1 VLKFSDFDEE
11 AVTLPDDIVIV
22 EWSEEEW
29 LKLLNYERAELEEED
44 ELAEDELAERKS
56 KKYKAKNTQQRR
68 KTQRNK
74 DRMKF
79 QNRQG
84 KLRDKIERKKGGN
97 KVRRLK
103 VRKKWMKKNKAQ
115 IKNAQRVYGGK
126 VQSKFTKTAPQH
138 KRGGR

>member
-1 VLKFSDFDEE
+1 MSLIKFSDFDEE
-11 AVTLPDDIVIV
+11 AVTLPDDIAIV

-29 LKLLNYERAELEEED
+29 LKLFNYERAELEE
-44 ELAEDELAERKS
+44 EDELAERKS

-84 KLRDKIERKKGGN
+84 KLRDKIERNKGGV
-97 KVRRLK
+97 KVKRLK
-103 VRKKWMKKNKAQ
+103 LRKKWMKKNKAQ
-115 IKNAQRVYGGK
+115 IKNAQRVFGGK
-126 VQSKFTKTAPQH
+126 VTSKYTKTSPQH

>member
-1 VLKFSDFDEE
+1 MIKFSDFDEE
-11 AVTLPDDIVIV
+11 AVTLPDDIAIV

-29 LKLLNYERAELEEED
+29 LKLLNYERAELEE
-44 ELAEDELAERKS
+44 EDELAERKS

-79 QNRQG
+79 QDRQG
-84 KLRDKIERKKGGN
+84 KLQAKIERKKGGV
-97 KVRRLK
+97 KVKRLK
-103 VRKKWMKKNKAQ
+103 LRKKWMKKNKAQ

-126 VQSKFTKTAPQH
+126 VHSKFTKTAPKH

>member
-1 VLKFSDFDEE
+1 MLKFSDFDEE
-11 AVTLPDDIVIV
+11 AVTLPDDIAIV

-44 ELAEDELAERKS
+44 ELAKRKY

-74 DRMKF
+74 DQMKF
-79 QNRQG
+79 QDRQG
-84 KLRDKIERKKGGN
+84 KLQRRIHNKKGG
-97 KVRRLK
+97 VRVKRLK
-103 VRKKWMKKNKAQ
+103 LRKKWMKKNRAQ
-115 IKNAQRVYGGK
+115 IKNAERVYGGK
-126 VQSKFTKTAPQH
+126 VHSKFTKTGPQH

>member
-1 VLKFSDFDEE
+1 MSLIKFSDFDEE
-11 AVTLPDDIVIV
+11 ALTLSDDIAIV

-44 ELAEDELAERKS
+44 ELTERKS

-84 KLRDKIERKKGGN
+84 KLKDKIERKKGGV
-97 KVRRLK
+97 KVKRLK
-103 VRKKWMKKNKAQ
+103 LRKKWMKKNKAQ

-126 VQSKFTKTAPQH
+126 VHSKFTKTTPVH

>member
-1 VLKFSDFDEE
+1 MIKFSDFDEE
-11 AVTLPDDIVIV
+11 AVTLPDDIAIV

-44 ELAEDELAERKS
+44 ELAERKS
-56 KKYKAKNTQQRR
+56 KRYKARNTQQRR

-84 KLRDKIERKKGGN
+84 KLQAKIERKKGGV
-97 KVRRLK
+97 KVKRLK
-103 VRKKWMKKNKAQ
+103 LRKKWMKKNKAQ
-115 IKNAQRVYGGK
+115 IKNAQRVFGGK
-126 VQSKFTKTAPQH
+126 AISKFTKTAPQH